1 MVHTFQPANRVFAD
15 ETLIRQVT
23 DGYCA
28 STCTIFSEL
37 MVQQGGVKTIAL
49 GGRPGLGSKPIQAI
63 GGVKGSNDYPFSYI
77 FGSIAETWGASNSSL
92 QAQWEN
98 SVLNQYTALPLYRS
112 TNVVV
117 NSRNAYRQGDTSN
130 IPLQFVYEPAD
141 CRILYTP
148 AMIVDETAVWKTVA
162 DSVWGGGSGNACVAG
177 GFGAGK
183 ARSVRSDDAVVE
195 GSVAKR
201 ELHVASAGVDFEAIL
216 DSFSVES
223 GEFAGTDGDS
233 ILIL

>member
-1 MVHTFQPANRVFAD
+1 
-15 ETLIRQVT
+15 
-23 DGYCA
+23 
-28 STCTIFSEL
+28 

-63 GGVKGSNDYPFSYI
+63 GGVKGSNDYPFDYI
-77 FGSIAETWGASNSSL
+77 FSSIAEVWGASNSSL
-92 QAQWEN
+92 QTQWEN
-98 SVLNQYTALPLYRS
+98 SVLNQYSALPLYRS

-130 IPLQFVYEPAD
+130 TPLQFVYEPAD

-162 DSVWGGGSGNACVAG
+162 DSVWGGGAGNACVAG
-177 GFGAGK
+177 GFGSGK
-183 ARSVRSDDAVVE
+183 SRSIRSDESVVE

-201 ELHVASAGVDFEAIL
+201 ELHAAGADIDYKAIL
-216 DSFSVES
+216 NSLPTET
-223 GEFAGTDGDS
+223 GEFAGMDGDS